1 MKYELRSC
9 CRRGGGAFLSTPDAP
24 RDTDRSGAELPLVAT
39 LHEPPAPQE
48 DIAFHE
54 AAHAVAYHAYG
65 GRVDSV
71 TIVNQP
77 QVVGASDPPN
87 LPDRLLMLLAGPAGQ
102 AAYHREWRTL
112 FEEELADYVARV
124 DDVVFGN
131 CDNCRAVLVAT
142 VHAGK
147 TCGDRAAIFRAG
159 ERRANE
165 FVRQRPVWLAIRA
178 LAGKLMEQ
186 HTLTGAEAH
195 AIIEPFVKF
204 GELKNAEENPDVA

>member
-1 MKYELRSC
+1 MTCELRAC

-54 AAHAVAYHAYG
+54 AAHAVAYHAYSG
-65 GRVDSV
+65 TVDSV
-71 TIVNQP
+71 TIANQP
-77 QVVGASDPPN
+77 HVCGASAPPN
-87 LPDRLLMLLAGPAGQ
+87 LPDRIVMLLAGPAAQ
-102 AAYHREWRTL
+102 AAYHGQRRTL
-112 FEEELADYVARV
+112 YEHELADYVARV
-124 DDVVFGN
+124 GDVVFGN

-147 TCGDRAAIFRAG
+147 TCGDRGAIFREA
-159 ERRANE
+159 ERRAND
-165 FVRQRPVWLAIRA
+165 FVRLPAVRSAIRA
-178 LAGKLMEQ
+178 LAAALMTQ
-186 HTLTGAEAH
+186 HTIAGADAH

-204 GELKNAEENPDVA
+204 GELKNAEENPEVA

>member
-1 MKYELRSC
+1 MKCELRAC
-9 CRRGGGAFLSTPDAP
+9 CRRGNGAFLSTPDAP

-87 LPDRLLMLLAGPAGQ
+87 LPDRIVMLLAGPAAQ
-102 AAYHREWRTL
+102 AAYHGQRRTL
-112 FEEELADYVARV
+112 YEHELADYVARV

-147 TCGDRAAIFRAG
+147 TCGDRAAIFREA
-159 ERRANE
+159 ELRAND
-165 FVRQRPVWLAIRA
+165 FVRLPAVRSAIRD
-178 LAGKLMEQ
+178 LAAALMEH

-204 GELKNAEENPDVA
+204 GELANAEEDTKTA